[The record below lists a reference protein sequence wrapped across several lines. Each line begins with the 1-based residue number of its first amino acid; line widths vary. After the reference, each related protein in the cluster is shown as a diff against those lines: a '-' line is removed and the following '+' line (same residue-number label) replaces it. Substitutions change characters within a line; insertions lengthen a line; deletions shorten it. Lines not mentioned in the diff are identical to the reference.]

1 MTRSPA
7 LSLVITAALF
17 LALAPAVLAKE
28 PGIAAQ
34 LETAIPSDAQP
45 GTTIDLAFTLTAL
58 GDPAQ
63 GAGAY
68 DADPLSIRVVDR
80 VGAYVDVLAVRDAP
94 GHYVGM
100 ITVPEAGI
108 DEIYATLPGEG
119 PAPAVWK
126 LYAAPPV
133 VSDAAEPTTP
143 TPTPAAAPA
152 TDSLPWVIA
161 AGVLVVLAAAAAG
174 AWVVTGRRRGRVG
187 ATPTRI

>member
-7 LSLVITAALF
+7 LSLLITAALM

-28 PGIAAQ
+28 PGITAQ
-34 LETAIPSDAQP
+34 LQTAIPPDAKP
-45 GTTIDLAFTLTAL
+45 GVTIDVAFTLTAL

-63 GAGAY
+63 PAY
-68 DADPLSIRVVDR
+68 NADPLSIRVVDR
-80 VGAYVDVLAVRDAP
+80 HGASVDVLAVRDAP
-94 GHYVGM
+94 GHYTGT

-108 DEIYATLPGEG
+108 DGIYAALPGEG
-119 PAPAVWK
+119 PAPAIWQ

-133 VSDAAEPTTP
+133 VRTAAEPTTP
-143 TPTPAAAPA
+143 TPVPAAAPA
-152 TDSLPWVIA
+152 TDVLPWVIG

-174 AWVVTGRRRGRVG
+174 AWVVAGRRRGRVG

>member
-1 MTRSPA
+1 MTRFPA
-7 LSLVITAALF
+7 LSPVIVAALL

-34 LETAIPSDAQP
+34 LETAIPPDAKP
-45 GTTIDLAFTLTAL
+45 GDKVDVAFTLTAL

-63 GAGAY
+63 GAAPY
-68 DADPLSIRVVDR
+68 NADPLSIRVVDR

-94 GHYVGM
+94 GHYLGT
-100 ITVPEAGI
+100 ITVPQAGI
-108 DEIYATLPGEG
+108 DELYATLPGEG

-133 VSDAAEPTTP
+133 VSIAAEPTTP
-143 TPTPAAAPA
+143 TPTPAATP
-152 TDSLPWVIA
+152 TDALPWVIA

-174 AWVVTGRRRGRVG
+174 AWVVTGRRRGRIG
-187 ATPTRI
+187 ATSTRI